1 MKTVAWPATSLPGS
15 FSSATPAS
23 TAASYWI
30 GPSTLRSGRRSRT
43 SSVAA
48 RTASTSSPL
57 PDVPVEYESIAI
69 RGSIPNV
76 AAVSAELIAMSA
88 SCSGFG
94 VGLTAQSPYTSTRSA
109 RHMRNTLE
117 TTTDALARAR

>member
-1 MKTVAWPATSLPGS
+1 LSAATL
-15 FSSATPAS
+15 AS

-43 SSVAA
+43 ASVAS
-48 RTASTSSPL
+48 RTASTSGPD

-69 RGSIPNV
+69 RGVTPNC

-88 SCSGFG
+88 SCCGSGCGF
-94 VGLTAQSPYTSTRSA
+94 TAQSP
-109 RHMRNTLE
+109 
-117 TTTDALARAR
+117 